1 MTPNFTAVKSEPNR
15 RIDIGNM
22 HQSDGDCDRIDS
34 RWSPMVASN
43 MENEALMIPPST
55 SSSIPALQEQLA
67 MLRKERARL
76 SASCQQ
82 ATQDFVPPISHGNSF
97 SPTSV
102 MDIKRLKDPADTKMQ
117 EQVAF
122 GRQSCNYAESWLPTK
137 GEHNYYNQYQP
148 FGNQHGPNHVQKQYQ
163 LQQQHLHN
171 HQQYN
176 QQQCLHPRDDRRSR
190 VRFSQSL
197 SVYDNFEDFDYS
209 DVSNPEI
216 TNRKT
221 SNQEE
226 NDPKL
231 SFLLHR
237 AKHCWYSRD
246 ELKRIKSERKVIVR
260 VLRMVNFDVR
270 SIDPSVHEL
279 RGLEP
284 YLSVSLAPS
293 QFSPFVLLAGLTS
306 NLFWY
311 YLVLTISF
319 VPFTRSP

>member
-1 MTPNFTAVKSEPNR
+1 
-15 RIDIGNM
+15 M
-22 HQSDGDCDRIDS
+22 HQSDGDSDRIGT
-34 RWSPMVASN
+34 RWSPMVVSN
-43 MENEALMIPPST
+43 MDNEALMIPPST

-76 SASCQQ
+76 SATCQQ

-122 GRQSCNYAESWLPTK
+122 GRQSCNYAEQWLPTK

-148 FGNQHGPNHVQKQYQ
+148 FGNRHDPNHIQKQYQ

-171 HQQYN
+171 HQQYS

-209 DVSNPEI
+209 DVSSPEI
-216 TNRKT
+216 TSRKI

-270 SIDPSVHEL
+270 SIDPSVHEV

-284 YLSVSLAPS
+284 YLSVSLA
-293 QFSPFVLLAGLTS
+293 
-306 NLFWY
+306 
-311 YLVLTISF
+311 SF
-319 VPFTRSP
+319 